1 MVLPRAAAGVI
12 VQQQQDAFFLMDT
25 EGGEVFR
32 VNETAARIF
41 ELCRSGGTLE
51 DAVQAL
57 SRGMGESAPIQEIAE
72 DVRSTVTQ
80 FQELG
85 LCEPSSV
92 S

>member
-1 MVLPRAAAGVI
+1 LVLPRAAAGVI

-41 ELCRSGGTLE
+41 ELCRSGGTLD
-51 DAVQAL
+51 DAVQTL
-57 SRGMGESAPIQEIAE
+57 SSGLGESAPRHEIAE
-72 DVRSTVTQ
+72 DVQSTVTQ

-85 LCEPSSV
+85 LCEPTAAS
-92 S
+92 

>member
-1 MVLPRAAAGVI
+1 LVLPRAAAGVI

-32 VNETAARIF
+32 VNATAARIF
-41 ELCRSGGTLE
+41 ELCRSGSTLD

-57 SRGMGESAPIQEIAE
+57 SSGLGGTAPRNEIAE

-85 LCEPSSV
+85 LCEPTAAS
-92 S
+92 

>member
-41 ELCRSGGTLE
+41 ELCRSGSTLD

-57 SRGMGESAPIQEIAE
+57 SSGLGGNAPQNEIAE

-85 LCEPSSV
+85 LCEPTSAS
-92 S
+92 

>member
-41 ELCRSGGTLE
+41 ELCRSGSTLD

-57 SRGMGESAPIQEIAE
+57 AGGRALRRRGMKSLRTCG
-72 DVRSTVTQ
+72 V
-80 FQELG
+80 L
-85 LCEPSSV
+85 
-92 S
+92 

>member
-1 MVLPRAAAGVI
+1 M

-41 ELCRSGGTLE
+41 ELCRSGSTLE

-57 SRGMGESAPIQEIAE
+57 SSGLGAAAPRQEIIE
-72 DVRSTVTQ
+72 DVQSTVAQ

-85 LCEPSSV
+85 LCEPSGV